1 MLSFTTDYDMFSL
14 RLQNY
19 KSFWD
24 AEVQLSKI
32 NILIGPNNS
41 GKSAFLKFLLM
52 LKQSTVKYTSF
63 NVDYILDGYLV
74 DLGRFEDIV
83 HYGQKDRKLN
93 FTFRWES
100 EKKISMKNSMLN
112 ELFDDLFIAAKKGGL
127 SCDIMPNSKS
137 SKYVSENHL
146 GEQHV
151 FNLLNE
157 ELRPLENIKK
167 TKIDNKL
174 GFFQNILEE
183 GTSNITLNQ
192 FMILFFID
200 SFKYINPLHSSPKR
214 TYDKTDDKGI
224 QDIKNLNDVIYFLAD
239 SSIEKEKKEALVAK
253 LNEMVRFLGIAKE
266 LKLMQAENIPA
277 MQLWVKIGENDF
289 WNNIKDVG
297 YGLSMQLPMLLQSLI
312 SEVEG
317 GAWLLFEQPEIHIYP
332 RLQAKFIEAITTLGP
347 NNNYIIETHSDI
359 MVKKLQAMVKEGKL
373 KAEDVAIH
381 YFDRKNEQTTV
392 TRHSV
397 LEDGTL
403 DVPLPEDFYDN
414 STDLILELLK

>member
-1 MLSFTTDYDMFSL
+1 MFSL

-19 KSFWD
+19 KSFLD

-52 LKQSTVKYTSF
+52 LQQSGENEKYSKS
-63 NVDYILDGYLV
+63 DYELNGNSV
-74 DLGRFEDIV
+74 DLGRFEDIIY
-83 HYGQKDRKLN
+83 YGQKERTIN
-93 FTFRWES
+93 FTFKWDNCKFISANFFVLKHITNNLLFNES
-100 EKKISMKNSMLN
+100 GSIT
-112 ELFDDLFIAAKKGGL
+112 
-127 SCDIMPNSKS
+127 CDIMPDSKS
-137 SKYVSENHL
+137 SSYTIENSL
-146 GEQHV
+146 GEIHK
-151 FNLLNE
+151 FL
-157 ELRPLENIKK
+157 
-167 TKIDNKL
+167 IDNERKTINRGKKNISL
-174 GFFQNILEE
+174 DKSNVSFFRVFSSDDVKDEGFEEFVELEQKQ
-183 GTSNITLNQ
+183 LV
-192 FMILFFID
+192 LYFFLH
-200 SFKYINPLHSSPKR
+200 SLKYINPLHSSPER
-214 TYDKTDDKGI
+214 TYNKRDDKGI
-224 QDIKNLNDVIYFLAD
+224 QDIRDLNDVIYFLAD
-239 SSIEKEKKEALVAK
+239 SSIEKEKKDALVSK

-277 MQLWVKIGENDF
+277 MQLWVKISEDEF

-359 MVKKLQAMVKEGKL
+359 MVKKLQAMVKNGKL

-381 YFDRKNEQTTV
+381 YFDRKTAETTV

-397 LEDGTL
+397 LADGTL
-403 DVPLPEDFYDN
+403 DIPLPEEFYDN
-414 STDLILELLK
+414 STDFILELLK

>member
-1 MLSFTTDYDMFSL
+1 MFSL

-19 KSFWD
+19 KSFLD

-52 LKQSTVKYTSF
+52 LKQSIFNRSS

-83 HYGQKDRKLN
+83 YYGQKDRKL
-93 FTFRWES
+93 TFSLRWNLEGMN
-100 EKKISMKNSMLN
+100 ETAYISAGGEEFHFNLP
-112 ELFDDLFIAAKKGGL
+112 KKGSIGT
-127 SCDIMPNSKS
+127 DIMPNGNLS
-137 SKYVSENHL
+137 SYIIENEL
-146 GEQHV
+146 GEKQEFKLV
-151 FNLLNE
+151 DNLFIKRVGGRKKGRNE
-157 ELRPLENIKK
+157 FLVSYEVMMGYIVHSL
-167 TKIDNKL
+167 
-174 GFFQNILEE
+174 
-183 GTSNITLNQ
+183 
-192 FMILFFID
+192 
-200 SFKYINPLHSSPKR
+200 KYINPLHSSPER
-214 TYDKTDDKGI
+214 TYNKRDNQGI
-224 QDIKNLNDVIYFLAD
+224 KDIRDLNDVIYFLAD
-239 SSIEKEKKEALVAK
+239 SSIEKEKKEDLVAK

-277 MQLWVKIGENDF
+277 MQLWVKIGDNEF
-289 WNNIKDVG
+289 WNNITDVG

-381 YFDRKNEQTTV
+381 YFDRKSEQTIV